1 MKLYIIGNGFDL
13 NHGMKTNFENFRVF
27 INNKQ
32 SKSIGELERLCI
44 QDVWND
50 FEFSL
55 GAIDFEMFMAE
66 MGSVYDREDNDNYDE
81 DSMYSDQFDFEH
93 YLPNYTDL
101 QEDLI
106 EWLSN
111 VDLPIKKYKLDRES
125 MFLTFNYTNVLE
137 KVYEVDNNRIIH
149 IHGSLGS
156 DENLQVGFGNIN
168 TDNILDEADCGI
180 YTKDFPYELIGY
192 EMIVNYLN
200 NFEKNIARN
209 IEKYPNLFKKRLCF
223 NEIYILGFSF
233 NQIDITYLKL
243 IFDNI
248 DSETKINISYYNDKD
263 KKKINN
269 FIKNIKFENVKI
281 DIMENILEKI

>member
-1 MKLYIIGNGFDL
+1 
-13 NHGMKTNFENFRVF
+13 
-27 INNKQ
+27 
-32 SKSIGELERLCI
+32 
-44 QDVWND
+44 
-50 FEFSL
+50 
-55 GAIDFEMFMAE
+55 
-66 MGSVYDREDNDNYDE
+66 
-81 DSMYSDQFDFEH
+81 
-93 YLPNYTDL
+93 
-101 QEDLI
+101 
-106 EWLSN
+106 
-111 VDLPIKKYKLDRES
+111 

>member
-200 NFEKNIARN
+200 NFEK
-209 IEKYPNLFKKRLCF
+209 KY
-223 NEIYILGFSF
+223 S
-233 NQIDITYLKL
+233 
-243 IFDNI
+243 
-248 DSETKINISYYNDKD
+248 TKYRKISQ
-263 KKKINN
+263 
-269 FIKNIKFENVKI
+269 FI
-281 DIMENILEKI
+281 